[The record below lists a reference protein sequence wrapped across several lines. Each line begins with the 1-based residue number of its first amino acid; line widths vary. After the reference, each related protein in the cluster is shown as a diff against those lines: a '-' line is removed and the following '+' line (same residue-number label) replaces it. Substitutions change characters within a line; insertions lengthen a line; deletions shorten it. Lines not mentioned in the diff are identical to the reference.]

1 MQNIRTSD
9 FTVTNLGS
17 IFRLEPRTDTAVA
30 WVEERLPEHALTFGE
45 AVVVER
51 RYIRSRRRPR
61 WACSRMNDQLPPARS
76 AGSQADSRRAT
87 WVTSDRVDLETK
99 A

>member
-1 MQNIRTSD
+1 MQNTRTPD
-9 FTVTNLGS
+9 FTFTNLGS
-17 IFRLEPRTDTAVA
+17 IFLLEPPGTAVA
-30 WVEERLPEHALTFGE
+30 WVEERLPEDALTFGQ

-61 WACSRMNDQLPPARS
+61 WARGRMNNQLPPTRS
-76 AGSQADSRRAT
+76 AASRADSRHAT
-87 WVTSDRVDLETK
+87 WVTRGRVELESK